1 MLSPIIALLRPL
13 EARYPR
19 KSDLWLLA
27 RPFFTVSGPSLITKQ
42 LMIMQL
48 PSFQQHIGK
57 IVNTKLGQEYLG
69 QKQVG

>member
-1 MLSPIIALLRPL
+1 
-13 EARYPR
+13 
-19 KSDLWLLA
+19 
-27 RPFFTVSGPSLITKQ
+27 
-42 LMIMQL
+42 MQL